1 MVRIPCFHAYSK
13 ILGLLVG
20 NALSSPLEEINPM
33 HIVEQSRRITA
44 MGPGGLPSSDS
55 ITSEAQALHPSSFG
69 FIDIIAGP
77 ESERAGVDVRA
88 AMGTKLGSD
97 GKIYQRFRDR

>member
-1 MVRIPCFHAYSK
+1 
-13 ILGLLVG
+13 
-20 NALSSPLEEINPM
+20 M

-97 GKIYQRFRDR
+97 GKIYQRFKDRKNGVVRWLSPSDLDGKVLGLPE